1 MKHEV
6 PRKVNYFM
14 IVDKSVT
21 ALVAGKSVVAR
32 QRKII
37 VLDLVSL
44 PVNCNLTALYETKN
58 SDCACYLP

>member
-58 SDCACYLP
+58 SDCACHLP